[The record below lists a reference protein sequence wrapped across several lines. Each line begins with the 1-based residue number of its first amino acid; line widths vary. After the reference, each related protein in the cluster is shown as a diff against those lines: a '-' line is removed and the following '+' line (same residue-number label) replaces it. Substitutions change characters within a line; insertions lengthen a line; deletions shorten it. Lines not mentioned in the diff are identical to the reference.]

1 MFEQTQALRQLLS
14 AKYIC
19 KSERIIPRR
28 EDGKEFWMKVCE
40 NLASDT
46 AANTNP
52 SGPVW
57 KQHKA
62 QRFSFF
68 STGVAALACLRG

>member
-1 MFEQTQALRQLLS
+1 MFEKTQAFPQLIS

-28 EDGKEFWMKVCE
+28 EDGKEFKICE

-62 QRFSFF
+62 QRLSLFPQ
-68 STGVAALACLRG
+68 VLQH